1 MADGPVLVD
10 RPGEGV
16 AKPTLNNPPREPRFE
31 GAPETGDEVEV

>member
-1 MADGPVLVD
+1 MD

-16 AKPTLNNPPREPRFE
+16 AKPSLNNPPREPRFE